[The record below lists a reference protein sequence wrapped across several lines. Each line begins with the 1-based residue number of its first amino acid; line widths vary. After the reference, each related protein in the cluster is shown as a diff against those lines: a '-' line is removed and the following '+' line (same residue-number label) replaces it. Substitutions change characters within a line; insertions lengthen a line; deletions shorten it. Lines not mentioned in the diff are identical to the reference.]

1 MRHCAIVKRCSHEG
15 CTNHVVN
22 GGVCTSHEGCTNYYV
37 VEGEVCVRHGDGA
50 KLTSAKVRTCNN
62 EGCTNKKTIH

>member
-22 GGVCTSHEGCTNYYV
+22 GGVCTRHGAGRKTCSHEGCTNYYV
-37 VEGEVCVRHGDGA
+37 VENI
-50 KLTSAKVRTCNN
+50 SQS
-62 EGCTNKKTIH
+62 